1 MFLINYIRI
10 FSRHTVP
17 TETHH
22 TEERFTED
30 ATRHLADA
38 LATIDEDNTYLLDLE
53 TNFIS
58 SVFHLDLETVALEA
72 DLVELDGLQHAT
84 LVALEAGCGVVHLE
98 ACDEAHV
105 FRGEVTHQHTT
116 DGPVHDIHTTDVAA
130 ADGHVVALIVTGG
143 IETGQVVGIMAEV
156 CIHLEDIVVMMR

>member
-22 TEERFTED
+22 TEECLAED

-58 SVFHLDLETVALEA
+58 SVFS
-72 DLVELDGLQHAT
+72 
-84 LVALEAGCGVVHLE
+84 
-98 ACDEAHV
+98 
-105 FRGEVTHQHTT
+105 
-116 DGPVHDIHTTDVAA
+116 P
-130 ADGHVVALIVTGG
+130 
-143 IETGQVVGIMAEV
+143 
-156 CIHLEDIVVMMR
+156 